1 MRLEVSPNAEHGSPV
16 GAHFREVNSR
26 IRELAGRF
34 GGDEPAMFVC
44 ECDDSGCFAQ
54 IPLTVGE
61 YDAAVAAQAWLVAHD
76 PNGLALGSRS

>member
-1 MRLEVSPNAEHGSPV
+1 MRLEVPTDVEHGSSV

-54 IPLTVGE
+54 IPLTVSE
-61 YDAAVAAQAWLVAHD
+61 YDGAVSADAWLLAHD
-76 PNGLALGSRS
+76 PNGPALGLRS

>member
-1 MRLEVSPNAEHGSPV
+1 VQLEVPTNAEYDSSV
-16 GAHFREVNSR
+16 GGHFREVNSR

-54 IPLTVGE
+54 ISLTVSE
-61 YDAAVAAQAWLVAHD
+61 YDAAVGADAWLLAHD
-76 PNGLALGSRS
+76 PNALAPSPRT

>member
-1 MRLEVSPNAEHGSPV
+1 VRLEAPTNAEHGSSI

-54 IPLTVGE
+54 IPLRVSE
-61 YDAAVAAQAWLVAHD
+61 YDAAVGADAWLLAHD
-76 PNGLALGSRS
+76 PNGLAASPRA